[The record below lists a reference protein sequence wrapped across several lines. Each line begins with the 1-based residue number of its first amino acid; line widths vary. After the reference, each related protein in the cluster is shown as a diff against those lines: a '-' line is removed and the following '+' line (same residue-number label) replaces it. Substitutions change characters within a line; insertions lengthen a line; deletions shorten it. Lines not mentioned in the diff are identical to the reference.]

1 MPIKSRYAFLS
12 ILALCITVLCFAL
25 IMRDRLCEFTIKEGS
40 REIRAIL
47 AYEPGK

>member
-1 MPIKSRYAFLS
+1 MKSRYAFLS
-12 ILALCITVLCFAL
+12 IVALCITALCFTL
-25 IMRDRLCEFTIKEGS
+25 IMLDRLCEFTIKEGS

>member
-1 MPIKSRYAFLS
+1 
-12 ILALCITVLCFAL
+12 
-25 IMRDRLCEFTIKEGS
+25 MRDRLCEFTIKEGS